1 MKGIVLALFVIF
13 LLLGAG
19 VAAASST
26 TVYLPIASNMNT
38 PTPTPNLSPIL
49 FPNGDFEQ
57 GATIWVESSTQGYE
71 LILEQYPYGLPATI
85 PPYNGRWV
93 AWLGFV
99 DIEYST
105 ISQQILV
112 PYNHPYLSYWI
123 WIDSED
129 PNCGIAYDLAQ
140 VTVNGATV
148 DEYYLCTA
156 TKTNGWVQRVVDL
169 HAYRGETV
177 EIKFGGFT
185 DLYYQS
191 GLFID
196 HVTFQVSEDG

>member
-1 MKGIVLALFVIF
+1 V
-13 LLLGAG
+13 
-19 VAAASST
+19 
-26 TVYLPIASNMNT
+26 TVYLPVVSNLKT
-38 PTPTPNLSPIL
+38 PTPTPDLSPIL

-57 GATIWVESSTQGYE
+57 GATIWAETSTQGYE
-71 LILEQYPYGLPATI
+71 LILEQYPSGLPRNI
-85 PPYNGRWV
+85 PPYDGVWA

-112 PYNHPYLSYWI
+112 PYDHPYLSYWM

-140 VTVNGATV
+140 VTVNGVTV
-148 DEYYLCTA
+148 DEYDLCTA
-156 TKTNGWVQRVVDL
+156 TNTYGWVQRVVDL
-169 HAYRGETV
+169 YAYRGETV

-191 GLFID
+191 DLFID
-196 HVTFQVSEDG
+196 HVSFQVSASG